1 MERKGTHWPSLFID
15 KNTAVYFAS
24 FGIDYTPQ
32 EVLNKIK
39 DKSIT
44 NNIFRKKDNESIM
57 CGFYCIAFI
66 EYMLA
71 GKTLLNY
78 TNLFS
83 PNNYKKN
90 DKVIYKFLKTNMI

>member
-1 MERKGTHWPSLFID
+1 M
-15 KNTAVYFAS
+15 YFAS